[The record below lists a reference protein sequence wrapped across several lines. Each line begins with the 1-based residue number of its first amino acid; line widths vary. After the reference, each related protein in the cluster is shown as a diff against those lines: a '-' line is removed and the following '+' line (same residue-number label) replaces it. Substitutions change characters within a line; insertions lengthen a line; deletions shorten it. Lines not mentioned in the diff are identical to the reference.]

1 MKRILLV
8 CILILATLLFGCNR
22 MNTPDE
28 FWSAVN
34 DKEFTIKDIGHG
46 PGTGLYFY
54 EKDASRF
61 CIYLIY
67 GSGLPVAG
75 YIKYKISIDEIGS
88 ITILEI
94 EPFVSE
100 ILQDPSLKETF
111 DFLIYS
117 EGHFL

>member
-1 MKRILLV
+1 
-8 CILILATLLFGCNR
+8 

-67 GSGLPVAG
+67 GSGLPVVG
-75 YIKYKISIDEIGS
+75 YIKYKITIDEIGS

-100 ILQDPSLKETF
+100 ILQDPSMKETF
-111 DFLIYS
+111 DFRYTRKGIIFDGDLFVDRSFEAHHDVID
-117 EGHFL
+117 EVA